1 MDDYCSQTLVFRPLT
16 RTDTPAALAVINEAA
31 RWYAEFLPADQ
42 LHGPEM
48 SAADFAAEGLRMT
61 WYGAFA
67 DERLVGV
74 MGLEHVK
81 DVALIRHG
89 YVPPAWQ
96 RQGVGSA
103 LLKHLE
109 QQARAAR
116 IVIGTYAAN
125 HRARALLE
133 KKGYR
138 LSDSSEAVLREYYAI
153 PEDRLS
159 TSVTYEKVRGSTR
172 AYG

>member
-1 MDDYCSQTLVFRPLT
+1 MLSFRPLT
-16 RTDTPAALAVINEAA
+16 HADAAAALAVINEAA

-48 SAADFAAEGLRMT
+48 TAADFATEGLRMT

-89 YVPPAWQ
+89 YVPPARQ

-103 LLKHLE
+103 LLRHLE
-109 QQARAAR
+109 QQARVIR

-125 HRARALLE
+125 HKARALLE

-138 LSDSSEAVLREYYAI
+138 LSESSEAVLREYYAI
-153 PEDRLS
+153 PEDRLK
-159 TSVTYEKVRGSTR
+159 TSVTYEKVRGYST
-172 AYG
+172 